1 MARALKTPRA
11 LTLDDLRG
19 QPGLS
24 RAACDALLA
33 LQPRTLRQALRIRGV
48 GRKTAHRLLA
58 LGVLTDPEGLQ
69 NRKLTLEDLRGK

>member
-1 MARALKTPRA
+1 MAIALKTPRA

-33 LQPRTLRQALRIRGV
+33 LQPRTLLQALRIRGV

-58 LGVLTDPEGLQ
+58 LGLLTDPEGLQ
-69 NRKLTLEDLRGK
+69 NRELTLEDLRGK